1 MIMKRVSLFLTAIMV
16 LFIASSC
23 EKEDTETSPVDN
35 CSKPAS
41 AAPSGLTG
49 NWASG
54 YASMTQLVNAYNG
67 QYVGNAWVSGKFF
80 KITNDGKGAEFYY
93 TAQAQYSQV
102 ATKATGS
109 VKFDVGSTATEGSFT
124 FYPCWAHY
132 KGWGSINVDRD
143 ATQSEIESN
152 LTVKYY
158 YRMDGQWLR
167 IEPKGPVHD
176 YSSSFKLLN

>member
-1 MIMKRVSLFLTAIMV
+1 MKKASVFLTAIIV
-16 LFIASSC
+16 LLITTSC
-23 EKEDTETSPVDN
+23 EKTDTETTPGGN

-41 AAPSGLTG
+41 AAPAGLTG

-54 YASMTQLVNAYNG
+54 YSSMTQLVNAYNG

-80 KITNDGKGAEFYY
+80 KLTNDGKGAEFYY
-93 TAQAQYSQV
+93 TAQSQYSQV

-109 VKFDVGSTATEGSFT
+109 VAFDAGSTATEGSFT
-124 FYPCWAHY
+124 FSPCWAHY
-132 KGWGSINVDRD
+132 KSWGTNNVDRD
-143 ATQSEIESN
+143 ATPSEIESN
-152 LTVKYY
+152 LTIKYY

-176 YSSSFKLLN
+176 YSSSFKIVN

>member
-1 MIMKRVSLFLTAIMV
+1 MKRMISIWMAATILLIT
-16 LFIASSC
+16 SSC
-23 EKEDTETSPVDN
+23 EKESNDGDSVSSCN
-35 CSKPAS
+35 KPAS
-41 AAPSGLTG
+41 AAPAGLTG

-54 YASMTQLVNAYNG
+54 YSSMTQLVNAYNG

-80 KITNDGKGAEFYY
+80 KLTNDGKGAEFYY
-93 TAQAQYSQV
+93 TAQSQYSQV

-109 VKFDVGSTATEGSFT
+109 VAFDAGSTATEGSFT
-124 FYPCWAHY
+124 FSPCWAHY
-132 KGWGSINVDRD
+132 KSWGTTNVDRD

-152 LTVKYY
+152 LTIKYY

-176 YSSSFKLLN
+176 YSSSFRMLN